1 MLIHII
7 LGFVIGCFIAPNRKI
22 GFAIGFV
29 CGAVLSIII
38 QVMFGTGVES
48 PDMDTLSMLTLIT
61 LNGLITGLFALVA
74 THAKM
79 KKKAKS
85 MRAFTKKFD

>member
-7 LGFVIGCFIAPNRKI
+7 LGLIIGCFIAPNRKI
-22 GFAIGFV
+22 GFIVGFI
-29 CGAVLSIII
+29 CGVVWGVI
-38 QVMFGTGVES
+38 QLMFMVAAEDRALDS
-48 PDMDTLSMLTLIT
+48 LYTLMLIVVH
-61 LNGLITGLFALVA
+61 GLITGLFALVA

-85 MRAFTKKFD
+85 MQAFTKKFD